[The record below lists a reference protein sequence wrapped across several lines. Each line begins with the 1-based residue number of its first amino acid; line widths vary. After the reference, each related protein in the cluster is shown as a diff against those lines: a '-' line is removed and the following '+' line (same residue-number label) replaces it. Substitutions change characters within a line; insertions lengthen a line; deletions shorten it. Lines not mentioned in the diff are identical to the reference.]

1 MANGLNKVLLI
12 GNLGQDP
19 EVKYSQSGLAIATFS
34 LATAESWRDKETGQ
48 RETKTEWHRIC
59 AFGKLAEIMGE
70 YLTKGKQVYI
80 EGRLQTR
87 SWEDKDGIKRYTTE
101 VVASQMLMFGSKG
114 EVQVGKTDD
123 GEDIPF

>member
-19 EVKYSQSGLAIATFS
+19 EVKYSHSGLAIATLS

-70 YLTKGKQVYI
+70 YLIKGKQVYI

-101 VVASQMLMFGSKG
+101 VVASQMLMLGSKG
-114 EVQVGKTDD
+114 EVQVGKSDD